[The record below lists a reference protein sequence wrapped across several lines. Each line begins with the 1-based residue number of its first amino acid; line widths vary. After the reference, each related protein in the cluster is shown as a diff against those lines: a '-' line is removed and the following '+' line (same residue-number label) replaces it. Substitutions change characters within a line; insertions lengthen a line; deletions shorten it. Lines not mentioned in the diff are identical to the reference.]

1 MDAEMSLS
9 QHNMI
14 LRLLDQRYVTIK
26 CASRIIEMLMEMP
39 VPSDS
44 GLDISHLKDE
54 VRKSQT

>member
-1 MDAEMSLS
+1 MSLS

-54 VRKSQT
+54 VRKSKT